1 MHILMEA
8 VYYFTRDSKW
18 CASNRGCVL
27 IKDIWYYQG
36 VRDIGVNYF
45 LKQRMAKKNQNQT
58 FLGSFLAALMVVLVA
73 NSSKKTPSVH

>member
-1 MHILMEA
+1 MHILIEA

-36 VRDIGVNYF
+36 VRDIGLNYF
-45 LKQRMAKKNQNQT
+45 LKQRMAKKKPKPNLHWQPISCLDGG
-58 FLGSFLAALMVVLVA
+58 FGC
-73 NSSKKTPSVH
+73 